1 MKLVLALALSASTVA
16 QQTFKDRRR
25 ERLASVI
32 VARFDSGSC
41 VVARAASTE
50 SGPRHRRRR
59 RDAGDAF
66 DLCQAKAD
74 AYAACDP
81 DQEATENFTDDG
93 DDNGVVSGD
102 ILTAQFCT
110 AVKSVYPVQPCKGV
124 QLCLDEYIDWMNC
137 VYSDICE
144 EELTC
149 EDEGMADDRCEGMLI
164 WCDSAN
170 ACTFPTSGAGGCPEF
185 GSQFDNDDSAGGG
198 DDHSGHDHDEGHS
211 SDGATATTPA
221 VLVAALAALA
231 YA

>member
-1 MKLVLALALSASTVA
+1 MGV
-16 QQTFKDRRR
+16 
-25 ERLASVI
+25 
-32 VARFDSGSC
+32 
-41 VVARAASTE
+41 
-50 SGPRHRRRR
+50 
-59 RDAGDAF
+59 DA
-66 DLCQAKAD
+66 
-74 AYAACDP
+74 
-81 DQEATENFTDDG
+81 
-93 DDNGVVSGD
+93 GVVSGD

-164 WCDSAN
+164 WCESAN

-185 GSQFDNDDSAGGG
+185 GSQYNDDSAG

-211 SDGATATTPA
+211 SDGATSTTPA

>member
-1 MKLVLALALSASTVA
+1 MQCSVKFVKADASG
-16 QQTFKDRRR
+16 RRR
-25 ERLASVI
+25 ATAGGNLSSSRGRRESWSKPRVERRL
-32 VARFDSGSC
+32 R
-41 VVARAASTE
+41 RWAA
-50 SGPRHRRRR
+50 RR
-59 RDAGDAF
+59 RDGSPVVQRRLYFIVGRGGCD
-66 DLCQAKAD
+66 
-74 AYAACDP
+74 ACDP

-110 AVKSVYPVQPCKGV
+110 AVKSVYPIQPCKGV

-185 GSQFDNDDSAGGG
+185 GSQFDNDDSAGGD

-211 SDGATATTPA
+211 SDGATSTTPA

>member
-1 MKLVLALALSASTVA
+1 MLCPLDGVEAHRLISTQVILS
-16 QQTFKDRRR
+16 
-25 ERLASVI
+25 L
-32 VARFDSGSC
+32 
-41 VVARAASTE
+41 
-50 SGPRHRRRR
+50 
-59 RDAGDAF
+59 
-66 DLCQAKAD
+66 
-74 AYAACDP
+74 
-81 DQEATENFTDDG
+81 
-93 DDNGVVSGD
+93 VSGD
-102 ILTAQFCT
+102 LTDRQYYALHERGVRA
-110 AVKSVYPVQPCKGV
+110 AVSGEKCSQDLLDLLSMLLDKDVEARTSAAGALNESRWLVAPGSTSVDTSVTYPIQPCKGV

-211 SDGATATTPA
+211 SDGAISTTPA

>member
-1 MKLVLALALSASTVA
+1 M
-16 QQTFKDRRR
+16 
-25 ERLASVI
+25 
-32 VARFDSGSC
+32 GC
-41 VVARAASTE
+41 AAS
-50 SGPRHRRRR
+50 
-59 RDAGDAF
+59 
-66 DLCQAKAD
+66 
-74 AYAACDP
+74 
-81 DQEATENFTDDG
+81 TDDG

-110 AVKSVYPVQPCKGV
+110 AVKSVYPIQPCKGV

-211 SDGATATTPA
+211 SDGATSTTPA

>member
-1 MKLVLALALSASTVA
+1 MKLVVVLALALSASTVA

-25 ERLASVI
+25 
-32 VARFDSGSC
+32 
-41 VVARAASTE
+41 
-50 SGPRHRRRR
+50 
-59 RDAGDAF
+59 DAF

-164 WCDSAN
+164 WCESAN

-185 GSQFDNDDSAGGG
+185 GSQYNDDSAG

-211 SDGATATTPA
+211 SDGATATAPA

>member
-1 MKLVLALALSASTVA
+1 M
-16 QQTFKDRRR
+16 
-25 ERLASVI
+25 
-32 VARFDSGSC
+32 
-41 VVARAASTE
+41 
-50 SGPRHRRRR
+50 
-59 RDAGDAF
+59 
-66 DLCQAKAD
+66 
-74 AYAACDP
+74 
-81 DQEATENFTDDG
+81 
-93 DDNGVVSGD
+93 
-102 ILTAQFCT
+102 
-110 AVKSVYPVQPCKGV
+110 YPVQPCKGV

-185 GSQFDNDDSAGGG
+185 GSQYNDDSAG

-211 SDGATATTPA
+211 SDGATSTTPA

>member
-1 MKLVLALALSASTVA
+1 M
-16 QQTFKDRRR
+16 
-25 ERLASVI
+25 
-32 VARFDSGSC
+32 
-41 VVARAASTE
+41 
-50 SGPRHRRRR
+50 
-59 RDAGDAF
+59 
-66 DLCQAKAD
+66 
-74 AYAACDP
+74 
-81 DQEATENFTDDG
+81 
-93 DDNGVVSGD
+93 
-102 ILTAQFCT
+102 
-110 AVKSVYPVQPCKGV
+110 YPVQPCKGV

-164 WCDSAN
+164 WCESAN

-185 GSQFDNDDSAGGG
+185 GSQYNDDSAG

-211 SDGATATTPA
+211 SDGATATAPA

>member
-1 MKLVLALALSASTVA
+1 
-16 QQTFKDRRR
+16 
-25 ERLASVI
+25 
-32 VARFDSGSC
+32 
-41 VVARAASTE
+41 
-50 SGPRHRRRR
+50 
-59 RDAGDAF
+59 
-66 DLCQAKAD
+66 
-74 AYAACDP
+74 
-81 DQEATENFTDDG
+81 
-93 DDNGVVSGD
+93 
-102 ILTAQFCT
+102 
-110 AVKSVYPVQPCKGV
+110 
-124 QLCLDEYIDWMNC
+124 MNC

-198 DDHSGHDHDEGHS
+198 DHSGHDHDEGHS
-211 SDGATATTPA
+211 SDGAASTTPA

>member
-1 MKLVLALALSASTVA
+1 M
-16 QQTFKDRRR
+16 
-25 ERLASVI
+25 
-32 VARFDSGSC
+32 GC
-41 VVARAASTE
+41 AAST
-50 SGPRHRRRR
+50 GPLY
-59 RDAGDAF
+59 RDEHDFATTA
-66 DLCQAKAD
+66 
-74 AYAACDP
+74 AYYDK
-81 DQEATENFTDDG
+81 DDDVKKDWVENEQLGEGMFAR
-93 DDNGVVSGD
+93 VVKIS
-102 ILTAQFCT
+102 AENNQCVT
-110 AVKSVYPVQPCKGV
+110 AVKSVYPIQPCKGV